1 LPPHGRLLPP
11 PLENQIPP
19 PPKVTPLPLLI
30 NIVRPSINN
39 LLASPIRDGLPFWS
53 WYSSALGM
61 IHGILRLCFLLKQSS
76 SSSKGSPQSITIP
89 TYIFFR
95 TSFGDIM
102 GLAKGSDKGGDIVGT
117 PPTPS

>member
-11 PLENQIPP
+11 PLGNQIPP
-19 PPKVTPLPLLI
+19 PSKVPPLPLLI
-30 NIVRPSINN
+30 NIVHPSVNN
-39 LLASPIRDGLPFWS
+39 PLAFPIRDGLPFWS
-53 WYSSALGM
+53 WYSLAVRMVHS
-61 IHGILRLCFLLKQSS
+61 ILRLCFLLKQSS
-76 SSSKGSPQSITIP
+76 SSSKGSPQYVTIP
-89 TYIFFR
+89 IYIIFR